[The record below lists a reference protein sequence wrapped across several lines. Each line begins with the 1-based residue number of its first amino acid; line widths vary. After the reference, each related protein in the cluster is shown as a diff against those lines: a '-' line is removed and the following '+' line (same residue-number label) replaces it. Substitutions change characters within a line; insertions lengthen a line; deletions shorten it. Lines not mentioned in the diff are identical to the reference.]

1 MLVSSDA
8 LLILFPIKEVNC
20 YCALYLKSSVV
31 HFCPRYFVWVEISGR
46 KKKRK
51 VNCKTFAVFWTHK
64 AALLCFGKKFLP
76 KLLITHMGTNSLKKL
91 PGSFPPVLPLSLP
104 VSRFRIKSSKV
115 LLRNHFSKVLQYF
128 DILYPRHRS
137 TRQPEILAM
146 TNICLLPL
154 FQPFIFL
161 IAKSFYASRRGF
173 CFCGWPRTHMW

>member
-1 MLVSSDA
+1 MLLCLVPEVFSGTFLSSIFR
-8 LLILFPIKEVNC
+8 LSWNFWE
-20 YCALYLKSSVV
+20 
-31 HFCPRYFVWVEISGR
+31 

-51 VNCKTFAVFWTHK
+51 VNCKTFAVFWIHK

-128 DILYPRHRS
+128 DILYPHHRS
-137 TRQPEILAM
+137 TRQPEILEWLTSAWFHYFS
-146 TNICLLPL
+146 LL
-154 FQPFIFL
+154 
-161 IAKSFYASRRGF
+161 SS
-173 CFCGWPRTHMW
+173 